1 MWSTCRLPL
10 QCSPSPSPAI
20 RLNSLQYSELRDK
33 LQAPIRTARNIV
45 IQQSLSDRFAAAFLD
60 QVRRNGIY
68 SLPPGSPVGS
78 SHFLFL
84 HTKESGYKATMA
96 EYQCHV
102 CLLLQPLENCV
113 GCLQKMPQVKLQ
125 KRCAEPEVSCLSC
138 NHSPHLSS
146 PPFVFYFPS
155 SLLLSFA
162 PSFFPPHTFSV
173 SPSLTPS

>member
-1 MWSTCRLPL
+1 MWSACRLPL

-60 QVRRNGIY
+60 QVHRNGIY

-84 HTKESGYKATMA
+84 HVKESGYKATMA
-96 EYQCHV
+96 EYQCYV
-102 CLLLQPLENCV
+102 CLLSCSLWRTVSGVCRRCHKWSYKRDVQNP
-113 GCLQKMPQVKLQ
+113 KLLIMQ
-125 KRCAEPEVSCLSC
+125 SF
-138 NHSPHLSS
+138 S
-146 PPFVFYFPS
+146 PPLLASLRFCFPS
-155 SLLLSFA
+155 SLLLSVA
-162 PSFFPPHTFSV
+162 PSSHLTP
-173 SPSLTPS
+173 SPSLLPSFPSS

>member
-1 MWSTCRLPL
+1 MWSACRLPL

-60 QVRRNGIY
+60 QVHRNGIY

-78 SHFLFL
+78 SHILFL
-84 HTKESGYKATMA
+84 HAKESGYKATMA

-102 CLLLQPLENCV
+102 CLQPLENCV

-146 PPFVFYFPS
+146 PPFVFCFPS
-155 SLLLSFA
+155 SLLLPCPFLL
-162 PSFFPPHTFSV
+162 PTFSV

>member
-68 SLPPGSPVGS
+68 FLPPGSPVGS
-78 SHFLFL
+78 SLAL
-84 HTKESGYKATMA
+84 M
-96 EYQCHV
+96 
-102 CLLLQPLENCV
+102 
-113 GCLQKMPQVKLQ
+113 
-125 KRCAEPEVSCLSC
+125 
-138 NHSPHLSS
+138 
-146 PPFVFYFPS
+146 S
-155 SLLLSFA
+155 SLSPTVNFHSLVLRPCAWAKKRYTHVSTLAEEFAFHNNVHVGGGVYLMSF
-162 PSFFPPHTFSV
+162 
-173 SPSLTPS
+173 SL